1 LVSSSTPLGS
11 GCNRSHYIAFMAQWS
26 TRRNQVIFAV
36 LDVSWTMGLNSD
48 KTSKVFFV
56 LIFAVFLPD
65 FILFLYHNG
74 TVIHV
79 ASQLWM
85 FLISTP
91 HKTRT
96 FTVRLAVTTNT
107 KETVLQ
113 QMCCLDPR
121 GVPIGPIVRGVIAC
135 PILGRW
141 WDVTTQVVTQSS
153 IGRRVM
159 VFRIFSNNDRPPFW
173 ILKILIF
180 DHVTVIIVRI
190 CCCIPNL
197 IKIGSAFGLH
207 TPTTAECPVRRC

>member
-1 LVSSSTPLGS
+1 MIKLLRFFCINICCLSTIV
-11 GCNRSHYIAFMAQWS
+11 Y
-26 TRRNQVIFAV
+26 
-36 LDVSWTMGLNSD
+36 
-48 KTSKVFFV
+48 
-56 LIFAVFLPD
+56 
-65 FILFLYHNG
+65 FLYHSD
-74 TVIHV
+74 TVIQV
-79 ASQLWM
+79 SSKLWM
-85 FLISTP
+85 FLISAP
-91 HKTRT
+91 YKTRT

-180 DHVTVIIVRI
+180 HHVTIIVVRI
-190 CCCIPNL
+190 CCCIPNF
-197 IKIGSAFGLH
+197 IKIGS
-207 TPTTAECPVRRC
+207 CVRHPNAHNCWMSSAQLLGNGRSHGNRIMADMSGTWWDATSQVSSQLVYC